1 MPTFIHDCHQP
12 WLVKEIYIRMVATGF
27 ITFAE
32 SELLEIL
39 SGTSKCP
46 YFLLKFFPTDLG
58 QLLKLLDHPIP
69 LRLKN
74 QISASV
80 QWDKICQ
87 LLLSSLDGRNLVRD
101 FTTT

>member
-1 MPTFIHDCHQP
+1 MPTFVHDCHQP
-12 WLVKEIYIRMVATGF
+12 WLIKEIWGNMVRNGF
-27 ITFAE
+27 ITIAE
-32 SELLEIL
+32 AELVEIL
-39 SGTSKCP
+39 CGTSKCP
-46 YFLLKFFPTDLG
+46 YFLLRFFSTNLG

-69 LRLKN
+69 LRPKN
-74 QISASV
+74 RISASV